1 MNPSQEMHE
10 RLSRAERMVE
20 LAIACLELQSHAAWK
35 VIEDVCRAEI
45 DHYVRTLLH
54 EPVSIE
60 QVHELRGCVKAL
72 RFLMDLPK
80 NRAARL
86 PDLRREIQDL
96 RNKLA
101 ARQNLDLDK
110 DAPGIRE
117 FLDDIH
123 KGLRL

>member
-20 LAIACLELQSHAAWK
+20 MAIACLELQSHTAWK

-45 DHYVRTLLH
+45 DHYVRALLH
-54 EPVSIE
+54 DNVTIE

-80 NRAARL
+80 NRSSRL

-101 ARQNLDLDK
+101 TRQNLDLDK
-110 DAPGIRE
+110 VPPGTRE
-117 FLDDIH
+117 FLDDIQ